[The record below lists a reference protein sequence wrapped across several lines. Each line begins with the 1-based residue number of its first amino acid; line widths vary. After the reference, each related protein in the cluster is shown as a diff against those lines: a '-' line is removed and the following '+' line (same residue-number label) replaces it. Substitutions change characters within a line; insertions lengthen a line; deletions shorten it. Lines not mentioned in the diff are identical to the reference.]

1 MSPTEKKLIGLF
13 FFICQT
19 ASSQNFSEQWQYVQ
33 RKNEASDVLELV
45 ELWNYYTDNP
55 INLKNKI
62 ELNLLAELNLLEES
76 ELNTIQQFCKKN
88 SINSI

>member
-1 MSPTEKKLIGLF
+1 MLHQNESYGKKIIGLF

-19 ASSQNFSEQWQYVQ
+19 VSGQNFSEQWQYVQ

-55 INLKNKI
+55 INL
-62 ELNLLAELNLLEES
+62 
-76 ELNTIQQFCKKN
+76 
-88 SINSI
+88 